1 MRKSALLWLF
11 LAAVCG
17 AILFQTSQRVNDGR
31 QKLAEIGANTRKQE
45 ESLRVLQAEW
55 SYLNQ
60 PERLEK
66 LSQKYLGLV
75 PLQGRQFAKAS
86 DIPARPPQ
94 AEKTEA
100 PAPQLAAVGEG
111 PVGEKTDAQKT
122 PAPVVKIQQKT
133 VTPPTV
139 AQKPAQPPRNP
150 SATAKRE
157 TPINVW
163 REAPRTA
170 PYQQPANRAP
180 AYEPRRGFNDVMKSL
195 GVD

>member
-1 MRKSALLWLF
+1 MRKTALLWLL

-31 QKLAEIGANTRKQE
+31 QKLAEIGANTKKQE

-75 PLQGRQFAKAS
+75 PLQGKQFAKTS

-100 PAPQLAAVGEG
+100 TAPQVAVVEEKPVVAATK
-111 PVGEKTDAQKT
+111 PA
-122 PAPVVKIQQKT
+122 APVVKIQQKP

-139 AQKPAQPPRNP
+139 AQKPAAPVRNP
-150 SATAKRE
+150 SSTAQRE
-157 TPINVW
+157 ASRNVW

-170 PYQQPANRAP
+170 PYQQPAYQP
-180 AYEPRRGFNDVMKSL
+180 PPPSYQPRRGFNDVMKSL
-195 GVD
+195 GVE